1 MGNKGFYYFR
11 MGVAVKFFPTEP
23 QRSFRVGIDKK
34 IKVKDCA
41 SIQLEAE
48 EQVTFVTES
57 GAEYDVARKKWG
69 FYATPSLNGRLSS
82 FALRA
87 VLVKNSFNKY
97 FIFLVEKGKEKDF
110 QEYLNAEEHIIIS
123 WMDNDS
129 FLEIIETKLRG
140 LNKEL

>member
-1 MGNKGFYYFR
+1 M
-11 MGVAVKFFPTEP
+11 KFVPTEP
-23 QRSFRVGIDKK
+23 PRSFLVGVDKN
-34 IKVKDCA
+34 IKVNDCA
-41 SIQLEAE
+41 RIQLEAE

-82 FALRA
+82 FALRT
-87 VLVKNSFNKY
+87 VLVKNSFEKY
-97 FIFLVEKGKEKDF
+97 FVFLVEKGKEKDF

-123 WMDNDS
+123 WLDNDS
-129 FLEIIETKLRG
+129 FLELIENKLRG

>member
-1 MGNKGFYYFR
+1 M
-11 MGVAVKFFPTEP
+11 KFVPTEP
-23 QRSFRVGIDKK
+23 PRSFLVGVDKD
-34 IKVKDCA
+34 IKVNDCA
-41 SIQLEAE
+41 RIQLEAE

-82 FALRA
+82 FALRT
-87 VLVKNSFNKY
+87 VLVKNSFEKY
-97 FIFLVEKGKEKDF
+97 FVFLVEKGKEKDF

-123 WMDNDS
+123 WLDNDS
-129 FLEIIETKLRG
+129 FLELIENKLRG